1 MNILFACGGTGGH
14 INPAIAVA
22 GTLKARHPEANIL
35 FVGNPRGMEAK
46 LVPKA
51 GYNFYPIRIMGF
63 QRQLNWFNIKYNLRS
78 MGCFISCGPK
88 IRKLIREFQP
98 DVVMGTG
105 GYVSGMVLEKAHAMG
120 VKTIC
125 HEQNAYP
132 GVSNRMTAKFAD
144 KVLLAV
150 EDAKEYMPPSINYT
164 VTGNPVRE
172 DIIFADRE
180 RARKAL
186 GVGGRFCILTFGGS
200 LGARRI
206 NEAVADLM
214 AWHCGGDRI
223 HHIHATGSYG
233 VELFPQLLKE
243 RGAQGEGN
251 RHIDIREYIDNMAQC
266 LAAADLVICR
276 AGAST
281 ISELEAAGRA
291 SVLIP
296 SPNVAANH
304 QYYNALVLEKRGA
317 AILIEEKALTG
328 ELLCQKVGE
337 LVDDP
342 GRLRQLGENAQRL
355 AILDANQR
363 IYQEIM
369 ALLAR

>member
-125 HEQNAYP
+125 HELNAYP

-150 EDAKEYMPPSINYT
+150 EDAKEHMPPSMDYA

-186 GVGGRFCILTFGGS
+186 GVGDRFCILTFGGS

-243 RGAQGEGN
+243 RGAQVEGN

-317 AILIEEKALTG
+317 AILIEEKDLTG

>member
-1 MNILFACGGTGGH
+1 
-14 INPAIAVA
+14 
-22 GTLKARHPEANIL
+22 
-35 FVGNPRGMEAK
+35 
-46 LVPKA
+46 
-51 GYNFYPIRIMGF
+51 
-63 QRQLNWFNIKYNLRS
+63 
-78 MGCFISCGPK
+78 
-88 IRKLIREFQP
+88 
-98 DVVMGTG
+98 
-105 GYVSGMVLEKAHAMG
+105 
-120 VKTIC
+120 
-125 HEQNAYP
+125 
-132 GVSNRMTAKFAD
+132 
-144 KVLLAV
+144 
-150 EDAKEYMPPSINYT
+150 
-164 VTGNPVRE
+164 
-172 DIIFADRE
+172 
-180 RARKAL
+180 
-186 GVGGRFCILTFGGS
+186 
-200 LGARRI
+200 
-206 NEAVADLM
+206 M

-243 RGAQGEGN
+243 RGAQVEGN

-296 SPNVAANH
+296 APNVAANH

-317 AILIEEKALTG
+317 AILIEEKDLTG